1 VDTHC
6 LSLAFVHTC
15 ASCSHLLRAFL
26 ERVAELWEEVSD
38 LVRTLER
45 FALNLDHF
53 AAAAAAAAAH
63 ELAPALLANLT
74 H

>member
-1 VDTHC
+1 MDTHC

-26 ERVAELWEEVSD
+26 ERLAEPWEEVTA
-38 LVRTLER
+38 LVLTLER

-53 AAAAAAAAAH
+53 AAAAAAH

>member
-1 VDTHC
+1 
-6 LSLAFVHTC
+6 
-15 ASCSHLLRAFL
+15 
-26 ERVAELWEEVSD
+26 VAELWEEVSD
-38 LVRTLER
+38 LVLTLER

-53 AAAAAAAAAH
+53 AAAAAAH